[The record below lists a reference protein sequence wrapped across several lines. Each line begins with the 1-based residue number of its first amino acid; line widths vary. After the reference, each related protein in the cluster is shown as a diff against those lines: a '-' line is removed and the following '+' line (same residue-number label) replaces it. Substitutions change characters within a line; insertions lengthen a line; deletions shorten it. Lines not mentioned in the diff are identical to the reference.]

1 MSFQKY
7 LFRSPCTVH
16 PLPYFKPSKV
26 MATIKLYAK
35 NTLIVTLSFLT
46 ISLFSISCKNIKKS
60 ESTTESASS
69 NLDIPPLF
77 DRKGE
82 LSKASEWDKTKTKVA
97 ELNKKLE
104 KNPNDIKVR
113 LQIAM
118 IYLSEARITGEHPYY
133 YPAVLKILDG
143 ILYLDPNNFE
153 ATTFKASVK
162 MSQHQFA
169 EAKILAEKAQKINPA
184 NAYVYGVLVDANVEL
199 GNYEEA
205 VKMSDK
211 MQQLKPSLESYSRAS
226 YLREIYGD
234 FKGSIEAMKMAVQ
247 AGLPGSEPFCWS
259 KNTLGQLYQTTG
271 QMQAAIQ
278 QYDDILV
285 VRPSYAF
292 ADRGQAQVLK
302 EAKQYDKA
310 LEILEKA
317 AKIMPEFSFHE
328 EMADIYALQGDKEK
342 AMNKYEEVAK
352 MLDEDAK
359 SGHAVDLELCKL
371 YTKTGQFDLALK
383 HGMIE
388 FKNRPKNID
397 VNHALAWV
405 YFNQKDYKK
414 AQEHISVALR
424 TGSQNPELLQ
434 EAAKIELALGNST
447 AGNRLI
453 AQAKKANPKFVL

>member
-1 MSFQKY
+1 
-7 LFRSPCTVH
+7 
-16 PLPYFKPSKV
+16 

-35 NTLIVTLSFLT
+35 KT
-46 ISLFSISCKNIKKS
+46 ILFSFSLLSIALFSQSCTSGKKS
-60 ESTTESASS
+60 ETATESSS
-69 NLDIPPLF
+69 NNLEIPALF
-77 DRKGE
+77 DRKGD
-82 LSKASEWDKTKTKVA
+82 LAKATEWEKTKAKVA

-104 KNPNDIKVR
+104 KDPNDTKVR

-118 IYLSEARITGEHPYY
+118 IYLAEARITGEHPYY
-133 YPAVLKILDG
+133 YPAVIKILDG

-169 EAKILAEKAQKINPA
+169 EAKVLAEKAQKINPA

-234 FKGSIEAMKMAVQ
+234 FKGSIEAMKLAVQ

-271 QMQAAIQ
+271 QMQAAEQ
-278 QYDDILV
+278 QYNDILV

-292 ADRGQAQVLK
+292 AERGQAQVLK
-302 EAKQYDKA
+302 DAKQYDKA
-310 LEILEKA
+310 LEILDKA
-317 AKIMPEFSFHE
+317 AKVMPEFSFHE
-328 EMADIYALQGDKEK
+328 EMADIYALQGNKEK
-342 AMNKYEEVAK
+342 AMKKYEEVVE
-352 MLDEDAK
+352 MLDQDAK

-383 HGMIE
+383 HGLIE
-388 FKNRPKNID
+388 YKIRPKNID

-414 AQEHISVALR
+414 AQEHVIVALK

-434 EAAKIELALGNST
+434 EAAKIELALGNSVE
-447 AGNRLI
+447 GNRLI

>member
-1 MSFQKY
+1 
-7 LFRSPCTVH
+7 
-16 PLPYFKPSKV
+16 
-26 MATIKLYAK
+26 MATIIHYAK
-35 NTLIVTLSFLT
+35 KTILFSFSIVTIAL
-46 ISLFSISCKNIKKS
+46 ISQSCSSSKKS
-60 ESTTESASS
+60 ETATENSS
-69 NLDIPPLF
+69 NNLEIPALF

-82 LSKASEWDKTKTKVA
+82 LSKASEWEKTKAKVA

-104 KNPNDIKVR
+104 KDPNDTKVR

-133 YPAVLKILDG
+133 YPAVLRILDG

-169 EAKILAEKAQKINPA
+169 EAKMLAEKAQKINPA

-199 GNYEEA
+199 GEYEEA

-234 FKGSIEAMKMAVQ
+234 FKGSISAMKLAVQ
-247 AGLPGSEPFCWS
+247 AGMPGSEPFCWS

-271 QMQAAIQ
+271 MMKEAGQ
-278 QYDDILV
+278 QYEDILV

-292 ADRGQAQVLK
+292 ANRGQAQVLK
-302 EAKQYDKA
+302 DAKQYDKA
-310 LEILEKA
+310 LIILESA

-328 EMADIYALQGDKEK
+328 EMADIYALQGNAEK
-342 AMNKYEEVAK
+342 ASKKYEEVVE
-352 MLDEDAK
+352 MLDQDAK

-371 YTKTGQFDLALK
+371 YTKTGQYDLALK
-383 HGMIE
+383 HGLIE

-405 YFNQKDYKK
+405 YFNQKDFKK
-414 AQEHISVALR
+414 AHEHVTVALR

-434 EAAKIELALGNST
+434 QAAKIELALGNST
-447 AGNRLI
+447 VGNKLI

>member
-1 MSFQKY
+1 
-7 LFRSPCTVH
+7 
-16 PLPYFKPSKV
+16 

-35 NTLIVTLSFLT
+35 NTFFVILSLFL
-46 ISLFSISCKNIKKS
+46 ISLFSISCKNSEGNKS
-60 ESTTESASS
+60 ASESASS
-69 NLDIPPLF
+69 NLEIPPIF

-82 LSKASEWDKTKTKVA
+82 LAKAMEWEKTKAKVA

-104 KNPNDIKVR
+104 TNPNDIKTR
-113 LQIAM
+113 LQIAT
-118 IYLSEARITGEHPYY
+118 IYLAEARITGEHPYY

-143 ILYLDPNNFE
+143 VLYLDPNNFE
-153 ATTFKASVK
+153 ATTYKASVK

-169 EAKILAEKAQKINPA
+169 EAKVLAEKAQKINPA

-234 FKGSIEAMKMAVQ
+234 YKGSIEAMKMAVQ

-271 QMQAAIQ
+271 QMQAAKQ
-278 QYDDILV
+278 QYDDIMV

-292 ADRGQAQVLK
+292 AGRGQAQVLK
-302 EAKQYDKA
+302 EAKQYEQA
-310 LEILEKA
+310 LAVLEKA
-317 AKIMPEFSFHE
+317 AAVMPEFSFHE

-342 AMNKYEEVAK
+342 AMKKYEEVAK
-352 MLDEDAK
+352 MLDEDAQ

-371 YTKTGQFDLALK
+371 YTKTGQLDLAMK
-383 HGMIE
+383 YGMIE
-388 FKNRPKNID
+388 YKKRPKNID
-397 VNHALAWV
+397 VNHALATV
-405 YFNQKDYKK
+405 YFNQKDFKK
-414 AQEHISVALR
+414 AQNHVLMALR

-434 EAAKIELALGNST
+434 QAAKIELALGNNSE
-447 AGNRLI
+447 GNRLI

>member
-1 MSFQKY
+1 
-7 LFRSPCTVH
+7 
-16 PLPYFKPSKV
+16 
-26 MATIKLYAK
+26 MATIIHYAK
-35 NTLIVTLSFLT
+35 KTISFSFLLVIIAL
-46 ISLFSISCKNIKKS
+46 ISQSCSSNKKS
-60 ESTTESASS
+60 ETATETSS
-69 NLDIPPLF
+69 NNLEIPALF

-82 LSKASEWDKTKTKVA
+82 LSKATEWEKTKAKVA

-113 LQIAM
+113 LQIVT
-118 IYLSEARITGEHPYY
+118 IYLAEARITGEHPYY

-162 MSQHQFA
+162 MSQHQFS
-169 EAKILAEKAQKINPA
+169 EAKVLAEKAQKINPA

-234 FKGSIEAMKMAVQ
+234 FKGAIEAMKLAVQ

-271 QMQAAIQ
+271 MMKEAGQ

-292 ADRGQAQVLK
+292 AERGQAQVLK
-302 EAKQYDKA
+302 NAKQYDKA
-310 LEILEKA
+310 LLILEKA

-328 EMADIYALQGDKEK
+328 EMADIYALQGDKQK
-342 AMNKYEEVAK
+342 AMKKYEDVVE
-352 MLDEDAK
+352 MLDQDAK

-371 YTKTGQFDLALK
+371 YTKTGQYDLALK
-383 HGMIE
+383 YGLIE
-388 FKNRPKNID
+388 YKKRPKNID
-397 VNHALAWV
+397 VNHALAWI

-414 AQEHISVALR
+414 AQEHVAIALR

-434 EAAKIELALGNST
+434 EAAKIELALGNN
-447 AGNRLI
+447 AEGNKLI

>member
-1 MSFQKY
+1 
-7 LFRSPCTVH
+7 
-16 PLPYFKPSKV
+16 
-26 MATIKLYAK
+26 MANLIQYAK
-35 NTLIVTLSFLT
+35 KTIILSLSILSITT
-46 ISLFSISCKNIKKS
+46 ILFSCSNTKK
-60 ESTTESASS
+60 TESGSEQTTT
-69 NLDIPPLF
+69 NLEIPALF

-82 LSKASEWDKTKTKVA
+82 LAKAVEWDKTKTKIA

-104 KNPNDIKVR
+104 KNSSDIKVR
-113 LQIAM
+113 LQIAT

-153 ATTFKASVK
+153 ATTYKASVK

-169 EAKILAEKAQKINPA
+169 EAKVLAENAQKINPA

-234 FKGSIEAMKMAVQ
+234 FKGSIAAMKLAVQ
-247 AGLPGSEPFCWS
+247 AGMPGSEPFCWS

-271 QMQAAIQ
+271 MMKEAGQ

-292 ADRGQAQVLK
+292 AERGQAQVLK
-302 EAKQYDKA
+302 DAKQYDKA
-310 LEILEKA
+310 LVILEKA
-317 AKIMPEFSFHE
+317 AQIMPEFSFHE

-342 AMNKYEEVAK
+342 AMKKYEEVVK
-352 MLDEDAK
+352 MLDQDAK

-383 HGMIE
+383 YGLIE
-388 FKNRPKNID
+388 YGKRPKNID

-405 YFNQKDYKK
+405 YFNQKDFKK
-414 AQEHISVALR
+414 AQEHVLVAMR

-434 EAAKIELALGNST
+434 EAAKIEMALGNNSE
-447 AGNRLI
+447 GNKLI

>member
-1 MSFQKY
+1 
-7 LFRSPCTVH
+7 
-16 PLPYFKPSKV
+16 
-26 MATIKLYAK
+26 MATIIYYAK
-35 NTLIVTLSFLT
+35 KT
-46 ISLFSISCKNIKKS
+46 ILFSFSLVTIALVSQSCSSGKKS
-60 ESTTESASS
+60 ENATENSS
-69 NLDIPPLF
+69 NNLEIPALF

-82 LSKASEWDKTKTKVA
+82 LSKASEWEKTKAKVA

-104 KNPNDIKVR
+104 KNPNDIKAR
-113 LQIAM
+113 LQIAT
-118 IYLSEARITGEHPYY
+118 IYLTEARITGEHPYY
-133 YPAVLKILDG
+133 YPAVLRILDG

-162 MSQHQFA
+162 MSQHQFT
-169 EAKILAEKAQKINPA
+169 EAKFLAEKAQKINPA

-234 FKGSIEAMKMAVQ
+234 FKGSIEAMKLAVQ
-247 AGLPGSEPFCWS
+247 AGMVGSEPFCWS

-271 QMQAAIQ
+271 MMKEAGQ
-278 QYDDILV
+278 QYDDIMV

-292 ADRGQAQVLK
+292 AQRGQAQVLK
-302 EAKQYDKA
+302 DAKQYDKA
-310 LEILEKA
+310 LVILEKA
-317 AKIMPEFSFHE
+317 AQIMPEFSFHE

-342 AMNKYEEVAK
+342 AMKKYEEVVK

-371 YTKTGQFDLALK
+371 YTKTGQFDLSLK
-383 HGMIE
+383 YGLIE
-388 FKNRPKNID
+388 YGKRPKNID

-405 YFNQKDYKK
+405 YFNQKDFKK
-414 AQEHISVALR
+414 AQEHVLVAMR

-434 EAAKIELALGNST
+434 EAAKIEMALGNNSE
-447 AGNRLI
+447 GNKLI

>member
-1 MSFQKY
+1 
-7 LFRSPCTVH
+7 
-16 PLPYFKPSKV
+16 
-26 MATIKLYAK
+26 MATIIDYAK
-35 NTLIVTLSFLT
+35 KTILFSFSLLT
-46 ISLFSISCKNIKKS
+46 IALISQSCSNGKKS
-60 ESTTESASS
+60 ETVTENSS
-69 NLDIPPLF
+69 NNLEIPTLF

-82 LSKASEWDKTKTKVA
+82 LSKASEWEKTKAKVA

-104 KNPNDIKVR
+104 KDPNDTKVR

-133 YPAVLKILDG
+133 YPAVLRILDG

-169 EAKILAEKAQKINPA
+169 EAKVLAEKAQKINPA

-234 FKGSIEAMKMAVQ
+234 FKGSIEAMKLAVQ

-271 QMQAAIQ
+271 MMKEAAQ
-278 QYDDILV
+278 QYEDILV

-292 ADRGQAQVLK
+292 AERGQAQVLK

-310 LEILEKA
+310 LAILEKA

-328 EMADIYALQGDKEK
+328 EMADIYALRGDKEK
-342 AMNKYEEVAK
+342 AAKKYEEVVE
-352 MLDEDAK
+352 MLDQDAK

-371 YTKTGQFDLALK
+371 YSKTGQFDLALK
-383 HGMIE
+383 HGLIE
-388 FKNRPKNID
+388 HKNRPKNID

-414 AQEHISVALR
+414 AQEHVMVAMR

-434 EAAKIELALGNST
+434 EAAKIELALGNNVE
-447 AGNRLI
+447 GNRLI